1 MSAIKRRMSSPI
13 EVVMAISRGQSPETC
28 ASGISVCCDDDWSSL
43 NQAIRTAALQALLC
57 DDLGTYNKLNKCADL
72 ISDRCLTEHEDR
84 MRKLLA
90 KPIKGMEAA
99 AT

>member
-13 EVVMAISRGQSPETC
+13 EIVIAISRGQSPETC
-28 ASGISVCCDDDWSSL
+28 ASGISVCCDDDWSTL
-43 NQAIRTAALQALLC
+43 TQAIRTAALQASLC
-57 DDLGTYNKLNKCADL
+57 DDRVTHDKLNKCADL
-72 ISDRCLTEHEDR
+72 INDRCLTEHEDR

-90 KPIKGMEAA
+90 KQVNAMEAA